1 MAWKKIDSGMTPDA
15 DTDRFPM
22 KKNRQE
28 AERSTRFGVHV
39 YGTTYYP
46 NMKHSIPTILTTL
59 LFLAM
64 PLAAQEMPD
73 AETMKKVSYAQGYD
87 TGRQLK
93 ANAEQI
99 SMEKF
104 LEGFNA
110 IIEKKVDLRE
120 ANGYAQGVALAIQ
133 LQSENNPFDPE
144 STLKGILQG
153 KEGTPLTELE
163 YSEEELKAA
172 TNEMRA
178 FMQARQ
184 AKQQE
189 ERQKQM
195 QEALQKAAKENL
207 EKGQAFLQENATKEG
222 VSTTLSQLQY
232 KVLNPGEG
240 AKPKLGDV
248 VMVHYEGRLLDGRKF
263 DSSIDR
269 GKPQEIN
276 VEEGKI
282 IPGWVEA
289 LQLMSPGARYRVWI
303 PSELA
308 YGQNPRPLG
317 PNQVLEFDIEL
328 IEIK

>member
-1 MAWKKIDSGMTPDA
+1 
-15 DTDRFPM
+15 M
-22 KKNRQE
+22 KNAIR
-28 AERSTRFGVHV
+28 
-39 YGTTYYP
+39 
-46 NMKHSIPTILTTL
+46 L
-59 LFLAM
+59 LSPALLLLSL

-87 TGRQLK
+87 TGRQIN
-93 ANAEQI
+93 ANKEQI

-104 LEGFNA
+104 LEGFND
-110 IIEKKVDLRE
+110 IIGKKVDIRE

-133 LQSENNPFDPE
+133 LQSDNNPFDADA
-144 STLKGILQG
+144 TLKGILAG
-153 KEGTPLTELE
+153 KDDTPVSELE
-163 YSEEELKAA
+163 YTEEELKAA

-184 AKQQE
+184 QKQQQ
-189 ERQKQM
+189 ERQQQM
-195 QEALQKAAKENL
+195 QEALQKAAKDNL
-207 EKGQAFLQENATKEG
+207 EKGQAFLQENASKEG

-232 KVLNPGEG
+232 KIIKPGEG
-240 AKPKLGDV
+240 PKPKLGDV

-276 VEEGKI
+276 IEEGKI

-289 LQLMSPGARYRVWI
+289 LQLMSTGSRFRVWI